1 MSFRNMWKADKK
13 CEVMDL
19 DYCEKKTLED
29 SKVWKPGWKI
39 MNMTQ
44 LVFYLHNKLYLP
56 QLLSETYALICV
68 ASNHS

>member
-1 MSFRNMWKADKK
+1 MWKADKK

-19 DYCEKKTLED
+19 DYCEKNTLEE
-29 SKVWKPGWKI
+29 SKVPKPGWKI
-39 MNMTQ
+39 MNNEYDTHGI
-44 LVFYLHNKLYLP
+44 LSSYKLYLP